1 MKKILFIL
9 MILTLLVSTSAFAA
23 SELSIKDF
31 DVRVNGHSE
40 NNADEDGGKIEVNPG
55 DEVVIKVTLENTFS
69 SSEDIEIQDIEVNL
83 YIEDLGTKDI
93 DIDEDFPDLDANKN
107 DDLTL
112 TFQVPY
118 LLEKGNYD
126 MVFTADGE
134 DDNDTRHSV
143 EQTFTL
149 RVEKEDDELT
159 LVNFKPIIEPVV
171 CGDILQLAYH
181 IVNTGDDNQ
190 KDTKIKVLIDDLSY
204 VNTVMYDFMTDFD
217 DDEEME
223 YENILDIDL
232 SELQKT
238 TFSARIEVTN
248 DDDIQLIT
256 DLVEI
261 TYSPC
266 VVKEEVEV
274 KEEVKEVIPKVE
286 EKQEIIPAETNSNS
300 DAPQKETTASSTGI
314 SYSKITKQTQ
324 TNLFSVG
331 NILLLTLILLV
342 IILIVLATKITAKNK
357 ND

>member
-69 SSEDIEIQDIEVNL
+69 SSEDIEIQ
-83 YIEDLGTKDI
+83 
-93 DIDEDFPDLDANKN
+93 DFPDLDANKN